1 MNKQRRKIAR
11 GTSSHREEKRGEGG
25 KGEGGNGG
33 GERVGRNLRTEPR
46 VAPASHGWGG
56 MEGLSLRKGLHTNRV
71 RSRGMWYPRGKKK
84 CASWRARST
93 MSSSVEKLSGMTS
106 ET

>member
-33 GERVGRNLRTEPR
+33 GG
-46 VAPASHGWGG
+46 AGG
-56 MEGLSLRKGLHTNRV
+56 KGSENR
-71 RSRGMWYPRGKKK
+71 
-84 CASWRARST
+84 A
-93 MSSSVEKLSGMTS
+93 
-106 ET
+106 